1 VKIPTGA
8 ARRGRCPHRPQ
19 AAHQYK
25 NLKCPLIFRLILFK
39 IIPVI
44 FLITFLSTQALY
56 AQQKFVFEQP
66 KMGSPFTISI
76 FAKDSAKA
84 AQAATVAFHCAD
96 SLNQIFSDYLDS
108 SELNHLNATSG
119 QNRYV
124 PVSTAM
130 FDILKYA
137 VDAARKSKGSYDIS
151 MGPVVRLW
159 RQARKEKKLPD
170 EDSLQS
176 ALKKVGYQ
184 FIHLDT
190 VHQSVW
196 LEKAGMQL
204 DLGGL
209 GKGYVAQAALNII
222 QDMGSPSSMVN
233 AGGKIAIG
241 KAPPG
246 RNGWRIGIT
255 LPGER
260 EKIMQRLLLLNNT
273 SVATSGDIYQHLD
286 INGKRYSHIVDPK
299 TGLGITSQRN
309 VTVIA
314 RNGVISDW
322 LATAC
327 SILPIDEA
335 LELVRTIDGAAL
347 LITEMD
353 NGKLIQKSSENFKD
367 FFEN

>member
-1 VKIPTGA
+1 M
-8 ARRGRCPHRPQ
+8 
-19 AAHQYK
+19 
-25 NLKCPLIFRLILFK
+25 IFRLILFK
-39 IIPVI
+39 IFSVI
-44 FLITFLSTQALY
+44 LLIAFLSTQGLY

-76 FAKDSAKA
+76 FAKDPSKA
-84 AQAATVAFHCAD
+84 AQAATAAFHCAD

-108 SELNHLNATSG
+108 SELNRLNATSG

-124 PVSTAM
+124 PVSAAI

-137 VDAARKSKGSYDIS
+137 VDAAKKSKGSYDIS
-151 MGPVVRLW
+151 MGPVVKLW
-159 RQARKEKKLPD
+159 RKARKEKKLPD
-170 EDSLQS
+170 KDLLQRT
-176 ALKKVGYQ
+176 LQKVGYQ
-184 FIHLDT
+184 FIHLDS

-196 LEKAGMQL
+196 LERTGMQL

-209 GKGYVAQAALNII
+209 GKGYVAQAALNVI
-222 QDMGSPSSMVN
+222 QAMGFPSSMVN

-241 KAPPG
+241 EAPPG

-255 LPGER
+255 LPEER
-260 EKIMQRLLLLNNT
+260 EKIMQRLLLLSNT

-327 SILPIDEA
+327 SVLPIDEA
-335 LELVRTIDGAAL
+335 FKLIRTIDGAAL

-353 NGKLIQKSSENFKD
+353 NGKLIQKSTDNFKD
-367 FFEN
+367 YFEN

>member
-1 VKIPTGA
+1 M
-8 ARRGRCPHRPQ
+8 
-19 AAHQYK
+19 
-25 NLKCPLIFRLILFK
+25 IFRFILFK
-39 IIPVI
+39 FFSVI
-44 FLITFLSTQALY
+44 LLIAFLSTQGLY

-84 AQAATVAFHCAD
+84 AKAATTAFHCAD

-108 SELNHLNATSG
+108 SELNRLNATSG

-124 PVSTAM
+124 PVSAAI

-137 VDAARKSKGSYDIS
+137 VDAAKKSKGSYDIS
-151 MGPVVRLW
+151 MGPVVKLW
-159 RQARKEKKLPD
+159 RKARKEKKLPD
-170 EDSLQS
+170 KDLLQRT
-176 ALKKVGYQ
+176 LQKVGYQ
-184 FIHLDT
+184 FIHLDS

-196 LEKAGMQL
+196 LERTGMQL

-209 GKGYVAQAALNII
+209 GKGYVAQAALNVI
-222 QDMGSPSSMVN
+222 QAIGFPSSMVN

-241 KAPPG
+241 EAPPG

-255 LPGER
+255 LPEER
-260 EKIMQRLLLLNNT
+260 EKIMQRLLLLSNT

-335 LELVRTIDGAAL
+335 FKLIRTIDGAAL

-353 NGKLIQKSSENFKD
+353 NGKLIQKSTENFKD
-367 FFEN
+367 YFEN